1 MRGRSVTDAATG
13 PSSDQSVPISAISN
27 QQSAASNQRF
37 FLLDFLIC
45 ARASR
50 SRSATSSTRLASNA
64 LRLRRPFLWPTAYSQ
79 NNGNAIVES
88 QYATAVSGST
98 LGLTLPQLTA
108 SAGVAPDNPPHTT
121 ESVVIWMK

>member
-1 MRGRSVTDAATG
+1 MRGRSVTDSATG
-13 PSSDQSVPISAISN
+13 PSSDDRVPISDLSSRIYL
-27 QQSAASNQRF
+27 R
-37 FLLDFLIC
+37 DFLIC

-50 SRSATSSTRLASNA
+50 SRSATSSRRFDSNA

-79 NNGNAIVES
+79 NNGKAIVES

-98 LGLTLPQLTA
+98 LGFTLPQLTA

-121 ESVVIWMK
+121 ESVVI